1 VHVRGGGAS
10 PPTMTRTIEELFA
23 EYHPGILRMLIR
35 RTGDPDRAEDL
46 AAEVFSRALQA
57 PPNNP
62 RPWLFAVALNLV
74 REDGRRAVRQGRRLE
89 LLKGESPQATESPE
103 DVFDRNERA
112 AQVRKALDLLTER
125 DREVLLL
132 QAEGFDYEAIAT
144 TTGLARGAIG
154 TTLARARRRLVEAY
168 RTLDAGE
175 DHRAAR

>member
-1 VHVRGGGAS
+1 MAAS
-10 PPTMTRTIEELFA
+10 PPTMTRPVEELFA

-46 AAEVFSRALQA
+46 AAEVFARAFKA

-89 LLKGESPQATESPE
+89 LLKAESPQSTDAPDE
-103 DVFDRNERA
+103 VFERNERT
-112 AQVRKALDLLTER
+112 AQVRQALDRLTER

-132 QAEGFDYEAIAT
+132 KAEGFDYDEIAA
-144 TTGLARGAIG
+144 TTGLAKGAIG

-168 RTLDAGE
+168 RALDAGE
-175 DHRAAR
+175 DKHVARG